1 MPAPRRE
8 TDQTLAPPPRLLP
21 SPAEM
26 AGLFVTF
33 EGVDRAGKTTQA
45 RMLRDALGDRAVAV
59 REPGGTP
66 AGERIREILKDGS
79 IELDP
84 RSEALLFAAA
94 RAELVEQ
101 VIKPALEDGKVV
113 VSDRY
118 LDSSLAYQGEA
129 RGLGVDEVARVNR
142 FATQG
147 LEPDITFLLELD
159 LADAAARGGETDRFE
174 DEGRAMQEQ
183 VRDAYDRLARENPER
198 WRRINASRPADEV
211 HADVLAV
218 VAGVAA

>member
-1 MPAPRRE
+1 
-8 TDQTLAPPPRLLP
+8 
-21 SPAEM
+21 M

-45 RMLRDALGDRAVAV
+45 RMLRDALRDRAVAV

-129 RGLGVDEVARVNR
+129 RGLGVEEVARVNR
-142 FATQG
+142 FATGG
-147 LEPDITFLLELD
+147 LQPDITFLLELD
-159 LADAAARGGETDRFE
+159 LAEAAARAGEADRFE
-174 DEGRAMQEQ
+174 DEGRELQAQ
-183 VRDAYDRLARENPER
+183 VRDAYDRLARENPDR
-198 WRRINASRPADEV
+198 WRRIDAGRPADEV
-211 HADVLAV
+211 HADILAV

>member
-1 MPAPRRE
+1 
-8 TDQTLAPPPRLLP
+8 
-21 SPAEM
+21 M

-45 RMLRDALGDRAVAV
+45 RMLRDALGERAVAV

-66 AGERIREILKDGS
+66 AGERIREILKDAS

-101 VIKPALEDGKVV
+101 VIRPALDDGKVV

-129 RGLGVDEVARVNR
+129 RGLGVEEVARVNR

-198 WRRINASRPADEV
+198 WRRIDASRPADEV
-211 HADVLAV
+211 HGDVLAV

>member
-1 MPAPRRE
+1 
-8 TDQTLAPPPRLLP
+8 
-21 SPAEM
+21 M

-45 RMLRDALGDRAVAV
+45 RMLQDALGERAVAV

-79 IELDP
+79 IQLDA
-84 RSEALLFAAA
+84 RAEALLFAAA

-101 VIKPALEDGKVV
+101 VIKPALADGKVV
-113 VSDRY
+113 VSHRY
-118 LDSSLAYQGEA
+118 PDSSLAYQGEA

-142 FATQG
+142 FATGG

-159 LADAAARGGETDRFE
+159 LAEAAARGGQADRFE
-174 DEGRAMQEQ
+174 DEGRTLQEQ
-183 VRDAYDRLARENPER
+183 VRDAYERLARENPQR
-198 WRRINASRPADEV
+198 WRRIDASRPTDEV
-211 HADVLAV
+211 HADVLSV
-218 VAGVAA
+218 VERALGGVAA

>member
-1 MPAPRRE
+1 
-8 TDQTLAPPPRLLP
+8 
-21 SPAEM
+21 M

-45 RMLRDALGDRAVAV
+45 QMLRDALGDRAVAV

-66 AGERIREILKDGS
+66 AGERIRAILKDGS
-79 IELDP
+79 IELDA
-84 RSEALLFAAA
+84 RAEALLFAAA
-94 RAELVEQ
+94 RAELAEQ
-101 VIKPALEDGKVV
+101 VVRPALAEGKVV

-142 FATQG
+142 FATGG

-159 LADAAARGGETDRFE
+159 LAEAAARGGEADRFE
-174 DEGRAMQEQ
+174 DEGHALQER
-183 VRDAYDRLARENPER
+183 VRDAYDRLARQNPER
-198 WRRINASRPADEV
+198 WRRIDAGRPADEV
-211 HADVLAV
+211 HADVLAAV
-218 VAGVAA
+218 ERALGGVAA